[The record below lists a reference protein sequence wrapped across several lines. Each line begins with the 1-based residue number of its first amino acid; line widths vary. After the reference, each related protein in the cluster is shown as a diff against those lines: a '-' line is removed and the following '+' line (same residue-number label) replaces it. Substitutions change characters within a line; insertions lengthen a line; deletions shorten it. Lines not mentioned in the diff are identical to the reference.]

1 MGLGNG
7 HGTGTAVSVNGG
19 GTVVSPDEAES
30 GQVKSMATKKN
41 TTPSQLFKKRKS
53 GRGPVT
59 LKRHVVPG
67 SSLATPE
74 TSSSSSSSGSG
85 SGSSGTGSSFQVC
98 RMIKP
103 VRRLKLLQIMYNAL
117 MHQQQG
123 LEEARLEEI
132 VEDGDDMSSKRARSI
147 SPATGVSTYSVSS
160 SLKRPLEEEEGPMRR
175 DGEDVNV
182 KSSPENEEVTTTADR
197 NDPPKRARNN
207 DALTLL
213 LTQEELERCR
223 GINVLV
229 AEDDFVSQKILEK
242 QLSKLGMN
250 VVIANNG
257 QQAVNQWLAVD
268 RGFYTIAIFDHHMPI
283 MDGLAA
289 TKKIRALE
297 AGFAEEMRKQ
307 SPEAENQTDN
317 EMPHGGADSVMQR
330 IPISCIRA
338 GMDEYMTKPLLT
350 KGLALLIQ
358 RYCCR

>member
-1 MGLGNG
+1 
-7 HGTGTAVSVNGG
+7 
-19 GTVVSPDEAES
+19 
-30 GQVKSMATKKN
+30 
-41 TTPSQLFKKRKS
+41 
-53 GRGPVT
+53 
-59 LKRHVVPG
+59 
-67 SSLATPE
+67 
-74 TSSSSSSSGSG
+74 
-85 SGSSGTGSSFQVC
+85 
-98 RMIKP
+98 MIKP

-132 VEDGDDMSSKRARSI
+132 VEDGDDMSSKRARSK

-160 SLKRPLEEEEGPMRR
+160 SLKRPLEEEEEGPMRR

-182 KSSPENEEVTTTADR
+182 KASPENEEVTATADR

-257 QQAVNQWLAVD
+257 EQAVNQWLAVD

-297 AGFAEEMRKQ
+297 AGFAEEMKKQ
-307 SPEAENQTDN
+307 SPEAENQADN
-317 EMPHGGADSVMQR
+317 EMPHGGADSVVQR
-330 IPISCIRA
+330 IPIVGLSADIQHTTKESCIRA